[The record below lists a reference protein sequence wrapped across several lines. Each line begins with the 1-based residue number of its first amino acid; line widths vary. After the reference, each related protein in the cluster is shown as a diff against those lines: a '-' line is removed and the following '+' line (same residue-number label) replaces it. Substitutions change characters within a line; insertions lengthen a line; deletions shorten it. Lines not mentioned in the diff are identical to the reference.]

1 MGLKSLQS
9 AMFHCLHF
17 VESNGPTR
25 ENPDP
30 IFAIT
35 TSEKVKDYRKEKL
48 YVRSYKKFQLYRIFY
63 RLSDLKGS
71 DVGQSSAFQTLLQK
85 CDEDLKVATALLD

>member
-1 MGLKSLQS
+1 
-9 AMFHCLHF
+9 MFHCLHF

-35 TSEKVKDYRKEKL
+35 TSEKVKYFRKEKL
-48 YVRSYKKFQLYRIFY
+48 YVAIKNFSYTEFF
-63 RLSDLKGS
+63 KG
-71 DVGQSSAFQTLLQK
+71 
-85 CDEDLKVATALLD
+85 